1 MKSKECPQD
10 IIDREKINPLHKILV
25 LYNEI
30 YRDNIVLDKNKCK
43 TPKFHQLLHTSFY
56 IKIHGVFSNFDVS
69 IRERIGK
76 EVVKNMSVTSK
87 KDRNNLNLSIST
99 RCSEKQIVKLLIYIQ
114 ENFMDKKY

>member
-1 MKSKECPQD
+1 
-10 IIDREKINPLHKILV
+10 
-25 LYNEI
+25 
-30 YRDNIVLDKNKCK
+30 
-43 TPKFHQLLHTSFY
+43 
-56 IKIHGVFSNFDVS
+56 VFSNFDVS

-76 EVVKNMSVTSK
+76 EVVKNMSFTSK